1 MAISTV
7 KAPETAAPAAA
18 AVKSTRV
25 TATTAV
31 STSTTAVSTST
42 TAVSTSTTAVST
54 AAAAAAMRIGRSGY
68 RERGDEQDC

>member
-42 TAVSTSTTAVST
+42 TAVST
-54 AAAAAAMRIGRSGY
+54 AAAAMRIGRSGY